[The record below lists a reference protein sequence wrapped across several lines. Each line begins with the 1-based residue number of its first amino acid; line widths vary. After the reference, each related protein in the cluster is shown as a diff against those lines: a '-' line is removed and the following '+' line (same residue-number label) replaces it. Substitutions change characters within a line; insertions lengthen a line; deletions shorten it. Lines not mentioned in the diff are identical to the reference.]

1 MVTMSEMV
9 LVRRVG
15 VGHRPRM
22 RARLTLVVGTMIVI
36 ALAIP
41 PAAAQPY
48 SATVWNG
55 SPAAPGV
62 YPAVAALARP
72 DTTAPADCSGTLVHP
87 RWVLTAA
94 HCVFDMPAAPL
105 AIGLDG
111 ITVAEGFG
119 ETFVSR
125 AHVVHPLWNPRSVRF
140 DIALV
145 RLPAA
150 SSVAPDAMAAGT
162 DTDLTAAGTPATIV
176 GWGAVD
182 GADRGGGRLRE
193 GATAVTA
200 DGDCERVHGNYHR
213 RSMLC
218 GGAAESDACRGDSGG
233 PLFATRDDQRIV
245 VGITSFG
252 ADCDQSV
259 VGVYADVPSL
269 RAWID
274 EVIRRGP
281 IPAFATDAGLVP
293 SVDRIRLGRRVVVRA
308 GLFRYADGMP
318 LMGQR
323 VEILRRPRGTT
334 TWRVAA
340 RRTTNVHGLV
350 RFSDAPRRDMQYAL
364 RHRGTALTKPSRAPA
379 RTVRV
384 VR

>member
-1 MVTMSEMV
+1 
-9 LVRRVG
+9 
-15 VGHRPRM
+15 M
-22 RARLTLVVGTMIVI
+22 RARLTLLVGAMIVI

-41 PAAAQPY
+41 SAAAQPY

-55 SPAAPGV
+55 SAAAPGE

-72 DTTAPADCSGTLVHP
+72 DTPVPADCSGTLVHP
-87 RWVLTAA
+87 RWILTAA

-111 ITVAEGFG
+111 VSVAEGFA

-125 AHVVHPLWNPRSVRF
+125 AHVVHPLWNSRTVRF
-140 DIALV
+140 DLALV

-150 SSVAPDAMAAGT
+150 SDVAPDALAAGT
-162 DTDLTAAGTPATIV
+162 DADLTAAGTPATIV

-182 GADRGGGRLRE
+182 SADRGGGRLRE
-193 GATAVTA
+193 GTTTVAA
-200 DGDCERVHGNYHR
+200 DGDCERVHENYHR
-213 RSMLC
+213 ASMLC

-233 PLFATRDDQRIV
+233 PLFATRNDRRIV
-245 VGITSFG
+245 VGVTSFG
-252 ADCDQSV
+252 EACDHSV

-269 RAWID
+269 RGWID
-274 EVIRRGP
+274 QVIERGR
-281 IPAFATDAGLVP
+281 IPAFSTDAGLVP
-293 SVDRIRLGRRVVVRA
+293 SADRIRLGRRVTLRA
-308 GLFRYADGMP
+308 GLFRYADGMA
-318 LMGQR
+318 LMDQR
-323 VEILRRPRGTT
+323 VQILRRPRGTT

-350 RFSDAPRRDMQYAL
+350 RFSDTPRRDMQYAVL
-364 RHRGTALTKPSRAPA
+364 HRGTALTKPSRSPA